1 MRMPLSIPS
10 TTPPP
15 RLKEGA
21 WVRVKRGW
29 LTGRAEPTSQEELE
43 SWGADV
49 VLSLQERSAGRG
61 NANRIVAAA
70 ASASGLV
77 LLVYPIH
84 PSSRHAHINT
94 LECKELSEVVWWTDF
109 YLEQGLKVLLHC
121 RHGHHRTG
129 VAIYLLLRSI
139 LEEPAQCL
147 SLMKAMRPAMHTEIS
162 RRTQHGHL
170 FSKAEPIF
178 ASPEFRAGVS
188 CMRRWNLVEPSC
200 K

>member
-1 MRMPLSIPS
+1 MPPAK
-10 TTPPP
+10 
-15 RLKEGA
+15 LKEGA

-61 NANRIVAAA
+61 SANRTVAAA

-77 LLVYPIH
+77 LIVYPIH

-129 VAIYLLLRSI
+129 VAIYSVLRSMV
-139 LEEPAQCL
+139 EEPAHFL
-147 SLMKAMRPAMHTEIS
+147 SMMREMRPAMHTEIVLKTNC
-162 RRTQHGHL
+162 RHL
-170 FSKAEPIF
+170 VAKAEAIF
-178 ASPEFRAGVS
+178 CKPRIS
-188 CMRRWNLVEPSC
+188 CMG
-200 K
+200 

>member
-1 MRMPLSIPS
+1 MPPAK
-10 TTPPP
+10 
-15 RLKEGA
+15 LKEGA

-49 VLSLQERSAGRG
+49 VVSLQERSAGRG

-70 ASASGLV
+70 ASASGLM

-84 PSSRHAHINT
+84 PICRHAHINA
-94 LECKELSEVVWWTDF
+94 LECKELSEVVWWSDF

-147 SLMKAMRPAMHTEIS
+147 SLMKAMRPAMHKEIL
-162 RRTQHGHL
+162 RRTHHRHL
-170 FSKAEPIF
+170 FGWAEAIF

-188 CMRRWNLVEPSC
+188 CMRRWNVIESRRASSC
-200 K
+200 GCISHDV